1 VKIAGIR
8 LAIRVR
14 TRRRANGVETVVTI
28 DHRIPGSPM
37 SAAARWRIS
46 TAPARLPASEFDNA
60 GAINRRFSEGRAIRC
75 VDLQTDTT
83 TAAVAFHVDASVALP
98 ILLTDVATRTD
109 PDWLETGQGCVP
121 ILKTYLHELGSK
133 LGRPTDVAYFAA
145 TEVVADA
152 YARRYGF
159 RRAPVPS
166 AWKASGPY
174 YLVQPLADDD

>member
-1 VKIAGIR
+1 MKIAGIR
-8 LAIRVR
+8 SAIRVR

-46 TAPARLPASEFDNA
+46 TAPARLPASEFENA
-60 GAINRRFSEGRAIRC
+60 AAVNRRFGEGRAIRC
-75 VDLQTDTT
+75 VDLETDTT
-83 TAAVAFHVDASVALP
+83 TAAVAYHLDDNAALP

-109 PDWLETGQGCVP
+109 PDWMATSQGCVP
-121 ILKTYLHELGSK
+121 ILKTYLHELGSR
-133 LGRPTDVAYFAA
+133 LGRPADVAYFAA
-145 TEVVADA
+145 TENVAA
-152 YARRYGF
+152 TYARRYGF

-174 YLVQPLADDD
+174 FLVQPLADGD

>member
-8 LAIRVR
+8 SAIRVR

-46 TAPARLPASEFDNA
+46 TAPARLPASEFDKA
-60 GAINRRFSEGRAIRC
+60 AAINRRFSEGRALRC
-75 VDLQTDTT
+75 VDLETDTT
-83 TAAVAFHVDASVALP
+83 AAAVAYHLDDTATLP
-98 ILLTDVATRTD
+98 ILLTAVATRSD
-109 PDWLETGQGCVP
+109 PDWMETSQGCVP

-133 LGRPTDVAYFAA
+133 LGRPTDVAYFAP
-145 TEVVADA
+145 TESIADT
-152 YARRYGF
+152 YSRRYGF